1 MFLFLSLEN
10 ANIHILF
17 KCSGVLGE
25 IIEYFGLL
33 RRRDTAKA
41 VFPFGFAMWPPLEN
55 ALNQMLNFNII
66 QSKFTE
72 VKFGKSLVGI

>member
-17 KCSGVLGE
+17 ECSGVLGE
-25 IIEYFGLL
+25 NIEYFGPQWLGSAL
-33 RRRDTAKA
+33 RIA
-41 VFPFGFAMWPPLEN
+41 FQSGFAMWPPLEN

-72 VKFGKSLVGI
+72 VKFGKSLVGV